1 MKSETLPSKPFARR
15 HKLLLMLLLAATVGL
30 GLFFFALPPRIER
43 SLNPILQKPPYTAS
57 ARAQELHKKLQIV
70 DLHADSLLW
79 GRNLLQNEGRG
90 QVDMPKLLAGNVALQ
105 VFTTV
110 TKSPRGLNIERNTD
124 ETDNIFWLAVA
135 ERWPA
140 STWFSLK
147 ARALYQA
154 QRLQQMAADSRNQLT
169 LIRSQKDLADYL
181 ARRRTETKIT
191 AGMLGIEGAHAL
203 EGDAANVEIMADA
216 GFRYI
221 SPSHFFDTEMGGS
234 AHGVNKGG
242 LTDQG
247 RAMIRRMEARYVT
260 LDLAHAAPQTFDEAL
275 QMATRPVIISHTG
288 VKGTCNN
295 TRNLSDA
302 QLKAV
307 AANGGLIGI
316 GLWDTAVCGT
326 DARSI
331 ARALRYAAKV
341 IDIKHL
347 ALGSDFD
354 GSVAVP
360 FDASGLV
367 LLTDA
372 LLQEGFSDAEIAHI
386 MGGNALRFFAAN
398 LPEQ

>member
-1 MKSETLPSKPFARR
+1 MPPFAQPFARR
-15 HKLLLMLLLAATVGL
+15 HKVLLVILLALTVGL
-30 GLFFFALPPRIER
+30 SVFFFVVPPRIER
-43 SLNPILQKPPYTAS
+43 NLNPILQKPPYTAS
-57 ARAQELHKKLQIV
+57 ARAVALHQTLQIV

-79 GRNLLQNEGRG
+79 GRDLRSDAGRG
-90 QVDMPKLLAGNVALQ
+90 QVDVPKLLAGNVALQ

-124 ETDNIFWLAVA
+124 ESDNIFWLAVSG
-135 ERWPA
+135 RWPPR
-140 STWFSLK
+140 TWFSLK

-154 QRLQQMAADSRNQLT
+154 QRLHQMAADSKGTLT
-169 LIRSQKDLADYL
+169 VIRTQKELAAYL
-181 ARRRTETKIT
+181 TRRRTETRIT

-203 EGDAANVEIMADA
+203 EGDPANVEVMADA

-221 SPSHFFDTEMGGS
+221 SPSHFFDTAMGGS
-234 AHGVNKGG
+234 AHGVTKGG
-242 LTDQG
+242 LTQAG
-247 RAMIRRMEARYVT
+247 RDMIRRMEARCIT

-275 QMATRPVIISHTG
+275 KIVTRPVIISHTG

-295 TRNLSDA
+295 TRNLSDE

-307 AANGGLIGI
+307 AAKGGLVGI
-316 GLWDTAVCGT
+316 GFWDTAVCGT

-331 ARALRYAAKV
+331 ARAFRYAANLIGV
-341 IDIKHL
+341 ERL

-372 LLQEGFSDAEIAHI
+372 LLQEGFSDTEIANI

-398 LPEQ
+398 LPE

>member
-1 MKSETLPSKPFARR
+1 MTPAKITGRPFARR
-15 HKLLLMLLLAATVGL
+15 HKVLLVILLVVPIGL
-30 GLFFFALPPRIER
+30 GVFFFVLPPRIER
-43 SLNPILQKPPYTAS
+43 SYNPILQKPPYIASERATA
-57 ARAQELHKKLQIV
+57 LHQTLQIA

-79 GRNLLQNEGRG
+79 GRDLRTDAGRG
-90 QVDMPKLLAGNVALQ
+90 QVDVPKLLAGNVALQ
-105 VFTTV
+105 VFTIV
-110 TKSPRGLNIERNTD
+110 TKTPRGLNIERNTD
-124 ETDNIFWLAVA
+124 KTDNIFWLALA
-135 ERWPA
+135 ERWPPR
-140 STWFSLK
+140 TWSSLK

-154 QRLQQMAADSRNQLT
+154 QRLHEMAADSKGQLT
-169 LIRSQKDLADYL
+169 VIRTQKELAAYL
-181 ARRRTETKIT
+181 TRRRTEPRIT

-203 EGDAANVEIMADA
+203 EGDPANVEVMADA

-221 SPSHFFDTEMGGS
+221 APAHFFDTEMGGS

-242 LTDQG
+242 LTPAG
-247 RAMIRRMEARYVT
+247 REMIRRMEARRIT
-260 LDLAHAAPQTFDEAL
+260 LDLAHAAPQTFDDAL
-275 QMATRPVIISHTG
+275 KIVTRPVIISHTG
-288 VKGTCNN
+288 VKGTCDN

-316 GLWDTAVCGT
+316 GFWDTAICGT

-331 ARALRYAAKV
+331 ARAFRYAANL
-341 IDIKHL
+341 IGTGHL

-372 LLQEGFSDAEIAHI
+372 LLQEGFTETEVAQI

-398 LPEQ
+398 LPE